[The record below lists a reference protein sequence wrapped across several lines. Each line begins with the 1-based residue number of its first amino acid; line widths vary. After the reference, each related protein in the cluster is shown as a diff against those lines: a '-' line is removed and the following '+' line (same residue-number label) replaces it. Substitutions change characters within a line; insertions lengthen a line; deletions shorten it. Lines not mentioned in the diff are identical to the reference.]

1 MKKTLLA
8 ILGVLCAATIGLSVL
23 SACGGGGDPKDDP
36 TTETPSDPTNP
47 SDPSDPENPE
57 DPGTDTPEPVYEEVL
72 ADSGATFSSDN
83 M

>member
-36 TTETPSDPTNP
+36 PRKRRQTLLTRQTLPTLKTPKTPARILPNLYMKKCLQTAAQPFLPTI
-47 SDPSDPENPE
+47 
-57 DPGTDTPEPVYEEVL
+57 
-72 ADSGATFSSDN
+72 
-83 M
+83 